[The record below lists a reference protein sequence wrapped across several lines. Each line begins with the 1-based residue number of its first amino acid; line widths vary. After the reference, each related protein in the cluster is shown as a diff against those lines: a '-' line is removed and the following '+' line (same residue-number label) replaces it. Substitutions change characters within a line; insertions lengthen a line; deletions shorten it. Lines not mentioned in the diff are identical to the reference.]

1 MDVNRPIKDLIFLV
15 MDFIEI
21 DRLKGSEK
29 VYADSRNQI
38 LLQSEQTFIDPTGL
52 QKWYYYLVIM
62 DEIEGKVLSPTGS
75 RNFRPETTKP

>member
-52 QKWYYYLVIM
+52 QK
-62 DEIEGKVLSPTGS
+62 
-75 RNFRPETTKP
+75 